1 MKISLRFAYPIFAIA
16 FTLSI
21 YFILFVTAFDVA
33 CYADPSYYKKEFV
46 KYNVEKTL
54 EDYRE
59 EHIPLSDL
67 ENVMQETLRYLRGKR
82 ENLLISVQV
91 NGQTDNFYRED
102 EASHMADVRN
112 LFLKAL
118 TLRTMCA
125 LTALAILFFLLI
137 LEHGKAFFILGKGF
151 LLSSAALLLGLL
163 LFSLYAASHFD
174 TAFTTFHLLFFS
186 QGNWEFDPALS
197 RMIDILPEA
206 FFQDT
211 AFRILLYFLSA
222 LLPSL
227 LLSFFFMKKG
237 RVWGYPEE

>member
-33 CYADPSYYKKEFV
+33 CYADLSYYKKEFV

-91 NGQTDNFYRED
+91 NGQTENFYRED

-137 LEHGKAFFILGKGF
+137 LEHGKAFSILGKG
-151 LLSSAALLLGLL
+151 L

-237 RVWGYPEE
+237 RAWGYPEE

>member
-82 ENLLISVQV
+82 EHLLISVQD
-91 NGQTDNFYRED
+91 NGQTENFYRQA

-137 LEHGKAFFILGKGF
+137 LEHGKAFIILGK
-151 LLSSAALLLGLL
+151 
-163 LFSLYAASHFD
+163 
-174 TAFTTFHLLFFS
+174 
-186 QGNWEFDPALS
+186 
-197 RMIDILPEA
+197 
-206 FFQDT
+206 
-211 AFRILLYFLSA
+211 
-222 LLPSL
+222 
-227 LLSFFFMKKG
+227 
-237 RVWGYPEE
+237 

>member
-1 MKISLRFAYPIFAIA
+1 
-16 FTLSI
+16 
-21 YFILFVTAFDVA
+21 
-33 CYADPSYYKKEFV
+33 
-46 KYNVEKTL
+46 
-54 EDYRE
+54 
-59 EHIPLSDL
+59 
-67 ENVMQETLRYLRGKR
+67 
-82 ENLLISVQV
+82 
-91 NGQTDNFYRED
+91 
-102 EASHMADVRN
+102 MADVRN

-137 LEHGKAFFILGKGF
+137 LEHGKAFSILGKGF
-151 LLSSAALLLGLL
+151 LLSSVALLLGLL

-237 RVWGYPEE
+237 RAWGYPEE

>member
-1 MKISLRFAYPIFAIA
+1 
-16 FTLSI
+16 
-21 YFILFVTAFDVA
+21 
-33 CYADPSYYKKEFV
+33 
-46 KYNVEKTL
+46 
-54 EDYRE
+54 
-59 EHIPLSDL
+59 
-67 ENVMQETLRYLRGKR
+67 MQETLRYLRGKR

-211 AFRILLYFLSA
+211 AFRILLCFLSA

-237 RVWGYPEE
+237 RAWGYPEE

>member
-59 EHIPLSDL
+59 ETIPLSDL

-91 NGQTDNFYRED
+91 NGQTETFYRED

-137 LEHGKAFFILGKGF
+137 LEHGRAFSILGKGF

-211 AFRILLYFLSA
+211 AFRILLCFLST

-237 RVWGYPEE
+237 RAWGYPEE